1 MKGGGSNPKLASM
14 RNIYMIALAERAGA
28 CASIPHIQTSEGNL
42 HDWSNITLPCWN
54 AGQKSETEISQVVE
68 EFSDEDED
76 DEELPH
82 HDEDIHVH
90 LSIDFNAMG

>member
-1 MKGGGSNPKLASM
+1 MLVQAYKLT
-14 RNIYMIALAERAGA
+14 
-28 CASIPHIQTSEGNL
+28 PHIQTSEGNL

-54 AGQKSETEISQVVE
+54 AGQKSDTEISQVVE

-82 HDEDIHVH
+82 HEEDIH
-90 LSIDFNAMG
+90 LSIDFSAMG